1 MLEGTEMP
9 HTVKH
14 DPVLA
19 IVEVTFTG
27 SVTGADLREAT
38 TKCSTLQKQTGATRF
53 LVDGNQW
60 DVIASFVD
68 IYDLPAEQYLNEE
81 VYRES
86 RIAVVLPTS
95 ERSLYAAQFYETA
108 CQNRG
113 WNAKVYPDRQSALDW
128 LMSAVDSKKIE
139 AGDG

>member
-1 MLEGTEMP
+1 MP
-9 HTVKH
+9 YAVKH
-14 DPVLA
+14 DPVLN

-27 SVTGADLREAT
+27 SVTGTDLRET
-38 TKCSTLQKQTGATRF
+38 TTECSTLQKQTGVTRF

-60 DVIASFVD
+60 DVVASFVD

-113 WNAKVYPDRQSALDW
+113 WNAKVCPDRQSALDW
-128 LMSAVDSKKIE
+128 LLSVVDSNKSD
-139 AGDG
+139 AGDAG